1 MELLHNNAELQ
12 AWRQQFSSDTTVGL
26 IPTMGALH
34 RAHATL
40 FDTAR
45 PECDQVLASVFI
57 NPLQF
62 ERTDDL
68 KAYPRTMEQDL
79 AMLERLNVDAV
90 YLPTP
95 DDMYP
100 AGYATS
106 VEPGLNGS
114 QFEGAARP
122 GHFAG
127 VLTVVLKL
135 FQRCRPAM
143 AYFGQKDAQQLFL
156 VRRMVRDL
164 DLPLTIQ
171 PCATLR
177 EDDGLAFSSRNAR
190 LSASARQEALVLHRA
205 LTAAVK
211 AFEGGEHHPRKLE
224 ALMRSCFD
232 SSNADLAYADVIDD
246 ITFES
251 ASESDPISDHPWRA
265 LIAARLEG
273 VHLLDN
279 LLLGTP

>member
-1 MELLHNNAELQ
+1 MELLNNNAELQ
-12 AWRQQFSSDTTVGL
+12 AWRRQFSPEETVGL

-34 RAHATL
+34 KAHATL

-45 PECDQVLASVFI
+45 PECDQVVASVFI

-79 AMLERLNVDAV
+79 AMLENLKVDAV

-100 AGYATS
+100 SGFATS
-106 VEPGLNGS
+106 VDPGDS
-114 QFEGAARP
+114 AVQFEGAARP

-135 FQRCRPAM
+135 FQRCRPTT

-156 VRRMVRDL
+156 VQRMTRDL
-164 DLPLTIQ
+164 DLPLTVQ
-171 PCATLR
+171 ACPTLR

-190 LSASARQEALVLHRA
+190 LSKVARQQALVLHQA
-205 LTAAVK
+205 LTAAV
-211 AFEGGEHHPRKLE
+211 AEFQAGDRDPRKLE
-224 ALMRSCFD
+224 ATMRTFFED
-232 SSNADLAYADVIDD
+232 SPAVLAYADVIDEV
-246 ITFES
+246 TFQS
-251 ASESDPISDHPWRA
+251 AQTSSTSHGHAWRA

-279 LLLGTP
+279 LLLGNP